1 MESVNRD
8 NAMSTSISNLFYIYY
23 INYVFRILLAPF
35 DVGFTLMCLT
45 MLRTGKSFVNREEI
59 LIENLLGARH

>member
-23 INYVFRILLAPF
+23 MSYVFWILLAPF
-35 DVGFTLMCLT
+35 DVGFTLVCLT
-45 MLRTGKSFVNREEI
+45 MVRGTGKSFVNRE
-59 LIENLLGARH
+59 